1 MLFKIRQD
9 NNGKS
14 QYATIIPMNQFHLQI
29 IWFIQ
34 EFKEMLCNC
43 VNSVNVM
50 TILKIDASTN
60 LIVYLVTKICMNL
73 NKDIFTD

>member
-14 QYATIIPMNQFHLQI
+14 QYATIIPMSQFHLQI

>member
-1 MLFKIRQD
+1 MLFKIRQY
-9 NNGKS
+9 NSGKS